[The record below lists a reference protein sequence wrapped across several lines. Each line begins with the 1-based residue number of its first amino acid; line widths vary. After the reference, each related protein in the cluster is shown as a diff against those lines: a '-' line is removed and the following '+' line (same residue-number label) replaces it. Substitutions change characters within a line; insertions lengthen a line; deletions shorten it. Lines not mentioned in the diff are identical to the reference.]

1 MAEIESK
8 VDSVT
13 NINGIEKM
21 LKLTSNVS
29 STNMHMFDKDCKLR
43 KYANVEEIIE
53 DFYIVRLE
61 MYSKRKKQLIKD
73 LEHKLVKLSN
83 RAKYILATLDG
94 SVDLRRK
101 NASAVHELLTSK
113 GYDLLDGDFKYL
125 IKMPMDSVTQE
136 NVDKILKEKS
146 DAETELEILKKT
158 TLETMWLSE
167 LKILQKDYQSYK
179 TLREKIQ
186 MGSIVSAKKVVKKKI
201 IKKK

>member
-1 MAEIESK
+1 
-8 VDSVT
+8 
-13 NINGIEKM
+13 
-21 LKLTSNVS
+21 
-29 STNMHMFDKDCKLR
+29 
-43 KYANVEEIIE
+43 
-53 DFYIVRLE
+53 

-83 RAKYILATLDG
+83 RAKYILATLDV

-101 NASAVHELLTSK
+101 NATAVHELLTSK

-158 TLETMWLSE
+158 TLEKMWLSE
-167 LKILQKDYQSYK
+167 LECLQKEYNTYK
-179 TLREKIQ
+179 KLRESIQ
-186 MGSIVSAKKVVKKKI
+186 NGETKQTKRVVKKKVVKKK
-201 IKKK
+201 